1 MTLVP
6 QETGGPLV
14 PGSGGPERTPP
25 WLFRLAYWSAAS
37 SLAVVVPVPFLD
49 EHLVRVMR
57 RRMVRELARERG
69 IALRE
74 TEVRL
79 LAGQRPPWPTGCAL
93 FVTLY
98 VKTAFWLL
106 RRLFRTVF
114 FWLTLQDVS
123 NAASFT
129 FHEGFLLRRALRD
142 VEPQGLAPAGVAGE
156 PPPRPEIVRL
166 RACIERV
173 VAEVDPRPLTQAF
186 RGAFR
191 GSFRVIRSA
200 ARRVRRMLLGRREE
214 EAAARALEDSVPPT
228 LVEGLLRALA
238 SQNPYLDDLAARMA
252 RVLAEMVAAPA
263 AAPATEARPP
273 AGATA
278 NEPPGDQEDSQHR

>member
-1 MTLVP
+1 VTLVP
-6 QETGGPLV
+6 QATGGPPV
-14 PGSGGPERTPP
+14 RGGLERTPP
-25 WLFRLAYWSAAS
+25 WLFRLAFWSAAS
-37 SLAVVVPVPFLD
+37 ALASVVPVPFLD
-49 EHLVRVMR
+49 DHLVRVTR
-57 RRMVRELARERG
+57 RRMVRELAREHG

-93 FVTLY
+93 FVMLY
-98 VKTAFWLL
+98 VKTAIWLL

-142 VEPQGLAPAGVAGE
+142 FEPQHLAPAGAAGE
-156 PPPRPEIVRL
+156 PPPRPEIERV

-173 VAEVDPRPLTQAF
+173 VREVDPRPLTQAF

-191 GSFRVIRSA
+191 GSLRVTRSA

-214 EAAARALEDSVPPT
+214 EAAARALEDLVPPT

-252 RVLAEMVAAPA
+252 RVLAEPRSAPA
-263 AAPATEARPP
+263 AAAP
-273 AGATA
+273 AGTTHSTPSATQ
-278 NEPPGDQEDSQHR
+278 PPGDPIGSDRR